1 MIAKVGVLTVY
12 LILKIQL
19 TPRGTGKDLQNV
31 STKKFFLKAS
41 YMRKISQSS
50 FHPIH

>member
-31 STKKFFLKAS
+31 STKKFLKAS
-41 YMRKISQSS
+41 YIRRISQSS

>member
-1 MIAKVGVLTVY
+1 MITKVGVLTVY

-31 STKKFFLKAS
+31 STKKFLKAS